1 MDGTQVS
8 RPPVCWTV
16 TDGKIGMVKQCVAL
30 AEAIG
35 VRPVEKQISVGKPW
49 RWLPVAL
56 WPDPIR
62 TLGAKGDRLAPPWPD
77 LLIATGRLTVAPAL
91 AVKRHSGGR
100 CFCVQLQNPGGAR
113 AHFDLVIAPRHDR
126 LRGDNVL
133 NTLGAL
139 HGVTKAVLDGAA
151 ARFAESVAH
160 LPRPLVA
167 VLLGGP
173 NSAYRF
179 GRRTARQLCEDLAR
193 MAGEFGAGLLITPS
207 RRTPTEVVEVLRARL
222 GGVAAIFWDGS
233 GENPYHGYLGLCDAV
248 VVTEDSV
255 NMVTEASGTGKPI
268 HVASLEGGSAKFARF
283 HEAMREAG
291 ICRRFSGALET
302 WHYEPPNDTAR
313 AAAEVR
319 QRMRLA
325 TV

>member
-1 MDGTQVS
+1 M
-8 RPPVCWTV
+8 
-16 TDGKIGMVKQCVAL
+16 TDGKIGMVKQCAAL

-35 VRPVEKQISVGKPW
+35 VTPVVKQISVGKPW
-49 RWLPVAL
+49 RWLPTPL

-62 TLGAKGDRLAPPWPD
+62 TLTAKGDLLAPPWPD

-100 CFCVQLQNPGGAR
+100 CFCVQLQNPGAAR
-113 AHFDLVIAPRHDR
+113 AQFDLVIAPRHDR
-126 LRGDNVL
+126 LDGDNVL
-133 NTLGAL
+133 DTLGAL
-139 HGVTKAVLDGAA
+139 HGVTKAVLDRAA
-151 ARFAESVAH
+151 ARFADSVAD

-173 NSAYRF
+173 NSAFQFSRE
-179 GRRTARQLCEDLAR
+179 TAARLGEDLAR
-193 MAGEFGAGLLITPS
+193 LARDHGAGLLITPS
-207 RRTPTEVVEVLRARL
+207 RRTPVEAVDLLRARL
-222 GGVAAIFWDGS
+222 GEVAAVFWDGS

-268 HVASLEGGSAKFARF
+268 YVAALEGGSAKFARF
-283 HEAMREAG
+283 HDAMRQAG
-291 ICRRFSGALET
+291 ICRRFGGVLED

-313 AAAEVR
+313 VAAVVR
-319 QRMRLA
+319 QRLGLA